1 MASCCHSRKLS
12 SVSLKD
18 TGFEKVC
25 GENAGEEDVDEAGEA
40 GEEEGGAIVEVESA
54 MDRKKSSRYHVRFRG
69 SREHCREEF
78 KIEDESEKMN
88 CLIISVSTSCIYMI
102 HCSLVACS

>member
-40 GEEEGGAIVEVESA
+40 GAEEGGAIVEVESA

-69 SREHCREEF
+69 SREYCREEF
-78 KIEDESEKMN
+78 GIDDESEK
-88 CLIISVSTSCIYMI
+88 
-102 HCSLVACS
+102 